1 MNIFSWKNA
10 AIVLAIVVAYVVFI
24 KPNQA
29 LTTGK
34 KCSCKDKE
42 EQPEKD

>member
-29 LTTGK
+29 LTSK

-42 EQPEKD
+42 EQPEND